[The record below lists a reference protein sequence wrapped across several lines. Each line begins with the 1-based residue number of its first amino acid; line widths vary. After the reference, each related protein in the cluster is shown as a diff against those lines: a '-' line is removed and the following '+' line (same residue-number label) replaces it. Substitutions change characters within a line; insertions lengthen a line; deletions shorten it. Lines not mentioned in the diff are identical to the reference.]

1 MTVLKF
7 CMLAVVGLCAATVI
21 KQWKG
26 EWLPLLRVGLAV
38 LFGIAAIGAA
48 APLVRYL
55 EELLEVHGLS
65 DYATILLKALG
76 IAVLTQSC
84 ADICREC
91 GETSAASGVEL
102 AGRVELLL
110 LALPLMGEVLEA
122 ARQLLTLS

>member
-21 KQWKG
+21 KQWKS
-26 EWLPLLRVGLAV
+26 EWTPLLRVGIAV
-38 LFGIAAIGAA
+38 LFGISALSAA

-55 EELLEVHGLS
+55 EELLELNGLT
-65 DYATILLKALG
+65 DYATVLLKALG

-91 GETSAASGVEL
+91 GESAAASGVEL

-110 LALPLMGEVLEA
+110 LALPLMGELLES
-122 ARQLLTLS
+122 ARQLLTVS

>member
-21 KQWKG
+21 KHWTG

-65 DYATILLKALG
+65 DYATVLLKALG